1 MCLAI
6 QNNYF
11 TISFSAK
18 CGNMIVKDLMRL
30 SDKKYNNID
39 TKNFKYHIEPFNDYN
54 FNKKHINYLLIRN
67 PYTRIITFQ

>member
-18 CGNMIVKDLMRL
+18 CGNMIVKDFDLC
-30 SDKKYNNID
+30 KKYG
-39 TKNFKYHIEPFNDYN
+39 YN
-54 FNKKHINYLLIRN
+54 FDNYL
-67 PYTRIITFQ
+67 